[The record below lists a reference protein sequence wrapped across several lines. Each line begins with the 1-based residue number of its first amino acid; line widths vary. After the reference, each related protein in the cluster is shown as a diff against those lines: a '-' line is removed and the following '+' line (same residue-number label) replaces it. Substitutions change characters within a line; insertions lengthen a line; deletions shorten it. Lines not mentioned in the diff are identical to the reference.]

1 MKCSGLDA
9 MSGTFVDLSGGA
21 TLGSVDQRHSPPSHG
36 TFVAPG
42 FIDIQVN
49 GYAGVDFCD
58 PNAPLVG
65 IAHAIDVL
73 LSTGVTRFF
82 PTVITNGPDE
92 ILGALRNIV
101 KAKRELPLG
110 RAMEAIHVEGPHIS
124 PIDGPRGAHPKRW
137 VRPPSIDEFERWQEA
152 AEGNVR
158 LVTLSAEWPEA
169 PAYIE
174 HLVRSG
180 VVVSIG
186 HQEATHE
193 QIELAVQA
201 GATLSTHLGNGANK
215 VLPRHPN
222 YLWQQLAEDRLAA
235 SLIADGVHLG
245 NDFLNVA
252 LRAKGV
258 DRAVLITDAAM
269 PTGCAPGNYMLGEVE
284 VTLHAAAPGQPARIT
299 LRDGDR
305 LAASALSMDHGAE
318 HLMRIGHLSPRDA
331 ITMATVNPARVGHI
345 PGRQRGLQP
354 GERSDVVEF
363 SFDEATKSIGILR
376 TWLDGE
382 LVYEK
387 PALGTSLGTPVS
399 RPAIS

>member
-1 MKCSGLDA
+1 
-9 MSGTFVDLSGGA
+9 MSGEFVELSGGA
-21 TLGSVDQRHSPPSHG
+21 MLDGVKEQTAPPSHG

-42 FIDIQVN
+42 LIDIQVN

-58 PNAPLVG
+58 PKAPFEG
-65 IAHAIDVL
+65 IEHAIEVL

-101 KAKRELPLG
+101 KARRELPLG

-152 AEGNVR
+152 ADGNVR

-169 PAYIE
+169 PRYIE
-174 HLVRSG
+174 HLVSSG

-193 QIELAVQA
+193 QIESAVQA

-222 YLWQQLAEDRLAA
+222 YLWHQLAEDRLSA

-245 NDFLNVA
+245 DDFLKVA
-252 LRAKGV
+252 LRAKGL

-269 PTGCAPGNYMLGEVE
+269 PTGCAPGNYRLGEVE
-284 VTLHAAAPGQPARIT
+284 VTLHAATAGQRARIT

-305 LAASALSMDHGAE
+305 LAASALSMDHGVE
-318 HLMRIGHLSPRDA
+318 HLMRIGHLSLRDA
-331 ITMATVNPARVGHI
+331 LTMATLNPARVGRI
-345 PGRQRGLQP
+345 EGRQRGLQP

-363 SFDEATKSIGILR
+363 SFDETTRSIGILR

-382 LVYEK
+382 LVHEK
-387 PALGTSLGTPVS
+387 PALGTPVS
-399 RPAIS
+399 RPALS

>member
-1 MKCSGLDA
+1 MKCSGVDA
-9 MSGTFVDLSGGA
+9 TSGAFVELSGGA
-21 TLGSVDQRHSPPSHG
+21 ILDIVKELPSPPSHG
-36 TFVAPG
+36 AFVAPG

-58 PNAPLVG
+58 PDAPLEG

-82 PTVITNGPDE
+82 PTVITNGPGE

-101 KAKRELPLG
+101 RAKRELPLG

-152 AEGNVR
+152 AEGHVR

-174 HLVRSG
+174 HVVSSG

-193 QIELAVQA
+193 QIESAVQA

-222 YLWQQLAEDRLAA
+222 YLWQQLAEDRLSA

-245 NDFLNVA
+245 DDFLKVA
-252 LRAKGV
+252 VRAKGV

-269 PTGCAPGNYMLGEVE
+269 PTGCAPGDYRLGEVE
-284 VTLHAAAPGQPARIT
+284 VTLHAATPGRPARIT

-305 LAASALSMDHGAE
+305 LAASALSMDHGVE
-318 HLMRIGHLSPRDA
+318 HLMRVGHLRLRDA
-331 ITMATVNPARVGHI
+331 IAMATINPARVGRI
-345 PGRQRGLQP
+345 PGRQQGLQP

-363 SFDEATKSIGILR
+363 SFDAAAKSIGILR

-382 LVYEK
+382 LVYER
-387 PALGTSLGTPVS
+387 PAL
-399 RPAIS
+399 

>member
-1 MKCSGLDA
+1 
-9 MSGTFVDLSGGA
+9 
-21 TLGSVDQRHSPPSHG
+21 
-36 TFVAPG
+36 
-42 FIDIQVN
+42 
-49 GYAGVDFCD
+49 
-58 PNAPLVG
+58 
-65 IAHAIDVL
+65 
-73 LSTGVTRFF
+73 
-82 PTVITNGPDE
+82 VITNGPDE

-101 KAKRELPLG
+101 KARRELPLG

-124 PIDGPRGAHPKRW
+124 PLDGPRGAHPKRW

-152 AEGNVR
+152 ADGNVR

-169 PAYIE
+169 PRYIE
-174 HLVRSG
+174 HLVGSG

-186 HQEATHE
+186 HQEA
-193 QIELAVQA
+193 
-201 GATLSTHLGNGANK
+201 THLGNGANK

-222 YLWQQLAEDRLAA
+222 YLWQQLAEDRLSA

-245 NDFLNVA
+245 NDFLKVA
-252 LRAKGV
+252 LRAKGL

-269 PTGCAPGNYMLGEVE
+269 PTGCAPGNYRLGEVE
-284 VTLHAAAPGQPARIT
+284 VTLHAATPGQRARIT

-305 LAASALSMDHGAE
+305 LAASALSMDHGVE
-318 HLMRIGHLSPRDA
+318 HLMRIGHLSLRDA
-331 ITMATVNPARVGHI
+331 LTMATLNPARVGRI
-345 PGRQRGLQP
+345 AGRQRGLQP

-387 PALGTSLGTPVS
+387 PTLGTPVS
-399 RPAIS
+399 RPALS